1 MSTILGPIHYWL
13 YNKIERQQQLVEE
26 LFSLGKEQGVDL
38 EAECQALYG
47 SFDKKPLEEMID
59 HYNIHG
65 WLQERVSQVEYQYAY
80 CISKLI
86 KIHSDI
92 YQTLIAIHKSNGAKL
107 ALMLKDENTNAIGI
121 FKTVSDNLLDGM
133 PCDHANRL
141 LEQSEDELI
150 WQRELCVHSSYW
162 NEVGGDVKL
171 YYELRDAWLT
181 GLVGELGFSLERPDE
196 STYCI
201 KRLA

>member
-1 MSTILGPIHYWL
+1 MSAFLGPIHYWL

-121 FKTVSDNLLDGM
+121 FKAVSDNLLDGM

>member
-1 MSTILGPIHYWL
+1 MSAFLGPIHYWL

-121 FKTVSDNLLDGM
+121 FKAVSDNLLDGM

-181 GLVGELGFSLERPDE
+181 GLVGVLGFSLERPDE